1 MKFRT
6 EIRTRPVQQTFDGI
20 TETVHE
26 KYEVQVPELPP
37 DWDQR
42 VDRGILTAA
51 TVMVVASVIWST
63 ISIGDLLTLESPAV
77 AAYAG
82 AMVFDIAWIT
92 CMAAEW
98 RARYDKDRATRP
110 RKAGYAALVTAMV
123 AVGVHGWITWSPAVG
138 IIGAL
143 VPLIAKGMS
152 VVALD
157 QASFP
162 LDDLSQQWLNK
173 QRAKIG
179 AQLAIAAG
187 RRQLARLGEQAMAQQ
202 VALAAITQLNVHR
215 PEPLEDAAAGGTSDE
230 GSVPPPP
237 PLPFAAEIAAQ
248 LRALGITAGE
258 AGAPVPPT
266 DGDAAKPK
274 QLKFPDDEGED
285 EEVVRP
291 IAPPGASVRNTVKT
305 AVACGIRDSASVL
318 KYVQSVHGPNVNA
331 ETVERYR
338 RDFIKK
344 AG

>member
-26 KYEVQVPELPP
+26 RYEVQVPELPP

-42 VDRGILTAA
+42 VDRGILTAT

-63 ISIGDLLTLESPAV
+63 ISIGDLLTLASPAP

-92 CMAAEW
+92 CLAAEW
-98 RARYDKDRATRP
+98 RARYDRAKADRP
-110 RKAGYAALVTAMV
+110 RKGGYAALVIAMA
-123 AVGVHGWITWSPAVG
+123 AVGVHGWITWSEAVG

-152 VVALD
+152 VLALD
-157 QASFP
+157 QAAFP
-162 LDDLSQQWLNK
+162 LDDLSQQWLDK

-179 AQLAIAAG
+179 AQLALVAG
-187 RRQLARLGEQAMAQQ
+187 RRQLARLGEQALAQQ
-202 VALAAITQLNVHR
+202 AALAAATQANAHI
-215 PEPLEDAAAGGTSDE
+215 PAPSPTEDTVSRGADTSV
-230 GSVPPPP
+230 SPPPS
-237 PLPFAAEIAAQ
+237 LPSAAEIAAQ
-248 LRALGITAGE
+248 LHALGIAA
-258 AGAPVPPT
+258 AGAGASVPSIG
-266 DGDAAKPK
+266 GDAEPSV
-274 QLKFPDDEGED
+274 QLRLPEED

-291 IAPPGASVRNTVKT
+291 ISPPGASVRNTIKT

-318 KYVQSVHGPNVNA
+318 KYAQSVHGPNVNA